1 MRHFGSEYFYIY
13 GLGKSQ
19 VMRGDE
25 CSVNGPQEHAER
37 RHVPTMVK
45 ILEVEKTILL
55 YLWLTAKLVAIKNS
69 SPHTFYPD
77 LRGVAWAWECEP
89 FYDMFTKS
97 LLFV

>member
-1 MRHFGSEYFYIY
+1 M
-13 GLGKSQ
+13 
-19 VMRGDE
+19 MRGDE

-55 YLWLTAKLVAIKNS
+55 YLGLTAKLVAIKSLS
-69 SPHTFYPD
+69 SHTFYLD
-77 LRGVAWAWECEP
+77 LRRVAWAWECEP

-97 LLFV
+97 LPFV